1 MFATEE
7 GTNLYKEQ
15 AISGKNIHPQHFR
28 EVFNLHL
35 SSIGLG
41 TYLGQPTEED
51 DIKVR
56 NAVKTCIK
64 SGAINVIDTAINYRN
79 QRAEREIGNALQELI
94 SEEAITREQIF
105 ISTKNGYIAPS
116 EEKYYGKLN
125 EYIFEELIHRYVCRK
140 EDIVGGIHSMS
151 PSFLEFQLEQSLKNL
166 RVSTID
172 LLYLHNAAESQLDY
186 VTPSEFYDKLEA
198 AFSFFE
204 RMRDINKIRWYGLA
218 TWDSL
223 RVQDKHPHYLQ
234 LEKVVDIAKKV
245 GGDNHGFRFIQVPL
259 NFIYH
264 QAVSLKNQYIENT
277 KYSLAEAAKQFDLYL
292 FTSVPLLQGQ
302 VFKSTVQPK
311 FALLMTKAQQAI
323 QYSRSAHT
331 RIVSTLVGMK
341 EEEHIK
347 ENLKVAT
354 VPPATQEELESAFS

>member
-172 LLYLHNAAESQLDY
+172 LLYLPL
-186 VTPSEFYDKLEA
+186 V
-198 AFSFFE
+198 
-204 RMRDINKIRWYGLA
+204 
-218 TWDSL
+218 
-223 RVQDKHPHYLQ
+223 RVNNIL
-234 LEKVVDIAKKV
+234 
-245 GGDNHGFRFIQVPL
+245 
-259 NFIYH
+259 
-264 QAVSLKNQYIENT
+264 
-277 KYSLAEAAKQFDLYL
+277 
-292 FTSVPLLQGQ
+292 PLL
-302 VFKSTVQPK
+302 VFCDVD
-311 FALLMTKAQQAI
+311 FI
-323 QYSRSAHT
+323 
-331 RIVSTLVGMK
+331 
-341 EEEHIK
+341 
-347 ENLKVAT
+347 
-354 VPPATQEELESAFS
+354 